1 MHAHIKNKIMKTT
14 ELKKLAKEFSEFL
27 VMQNDI
33 FDIDVE
39 KSMREFWHMR
49 FGVSNAER
57 EQELLDFWYNQ
68 DKK

>member
-1 MHAHIKNKIMKTT
+1 MKTT

-27 VMQNDI
+27 FMQNDI
-33 FDIDVE
+33 FDINVE
-39 KSMREFWHMR
+39 KSMREFWYMR

-68 DKK
+68 DKKEDYECK

>member
-1 MHAHIKNKIMKTT
+1 METT

-27 VMQNDI
+27 FMQNDI

-68 DKK
+68 DKKEDYECR